1 LYVVMR
7 VLKVI
12 EVERYVDREPLAFVD
27 ALARWP
33 CVHSCVS
40 HLHRSGRACDQAEHH
55 RTSVCVEML
64 VVLHGLLSHA
74 LKVDRV
80 LFKPI
85 VKLKTDS
92 PESQDWCM

>member
-12 EVERYVDREPLAFVD
+12 EVERYVDREPLAFAD

-55 RTSVCVEML
+55 
-64 VVLHGLLSHA
+64 
-74 LKVDRV
+74 
-80 LFKPI
+80 
-85 VKLKTDS
+85 
-92 PESQDWCM
+92 